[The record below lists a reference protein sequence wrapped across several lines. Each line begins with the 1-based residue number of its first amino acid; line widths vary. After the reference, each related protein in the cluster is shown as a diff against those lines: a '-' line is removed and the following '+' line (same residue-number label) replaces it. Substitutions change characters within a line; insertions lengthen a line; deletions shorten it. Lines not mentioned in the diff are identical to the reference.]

1 MIYLQSRGTQKILYR
16 PMTINDINS
25 SFFRHVQRICYDV
38 LHIKMKLDAPTVKH
52 SGTYLSLR
60 LASSHVGK
68 YIIHFLLYSWGF
80 IICISVSLWL
90 LNLSLLSTHLFTIII
105 IWCRIIR
112 QIWNIWLGVY
122 NQKIRKVNKKHAK
135 FCYTL
140 KSSTSILADQH
151 PRVSGIQYSFS
162 PWINLSH
169 E

>member
-1 MIYLQSRGTQKILYR
+1 MLYLKVPSILIAFLIGSINCKSKSIFRNTIDQLIYLQSRGTQKILNR

-52 SGTYLSLR
+52 SGTSLSLR
-60 LASSHVGK
+60 IASSHVGK

-112 QIWNIWLGVY
+112 QI
-122 NQKIRKVNKKHAK
+122 
-135 FCYTL
+135 
-140 KSSTSILADQH
+140 
-151 PRVSGIQYSFS
+151 
-162 PWINLSH
+162 
-169 E
+169 